1 MRLKLYRGWWYAV
14 WRENGA
20 TKRAA
25 LRTQDRAVAAQL
37 LADHASLPAKN
48 AETVAE
54 IYAAYLVD
62 KGTERARYSWKQLTG
77 TFGHLRPDQIGR
89 PLCRTYVA
97 ARRKSPVGDGTI
109 HTELTYLRAALLWHN
124 KATPAVVELPSKPAP
139 RSAYLTREQYQ
150 TLLATAETPHVKLFI
165 VLALATA
172 GRMTAILELTWS
184 RVDFERGQIQLGDG
198 RTRRKGRATVPM
210 NDTVRAALLEAAE
223 ARTSD
228 YVIEFA
234 GKPILRII
242 KAFRAVA
249 AKAELPWCSPHVLR
263 HTAAVWMAE
272 ADIPITLIAQY
283 LGHSDSRITERVYSR
298 YSTSYMKKA
307 ADALEM

>member
-14 WRENGA
+14 WREDGQ

-37 LADHASLPAKN
+37 LADHAALPAKH
-48 AETVAE
+48 AQTVAE
-54 IYAAYLVD
+54 IYAAYLAD
-62 KGTERARYSWKQLTG
+62 KGTERARYAWKKLAG

-97 ARRKSPVGDGTI
+97 ARRKEPVGDGTI

-139 RSAYLTREQYQ
+139 RSEYLTREQYQ

-172 GRMTAILELTWS
+172 GRMTAILELTWN

-210 NDTVRAALLEAAE
+210 NDTARSALMEAAE
-223 ARTSD
+223 ARTCD
-228 YVIEFA
+228 YVIEF
-234 GKPILRII
+234 GGDKILRVV
-242 KAFRAVA
+242 KAFRSVA
-249 AKAELPWCSPHVLR
+249 AKADMKWCTPHVLR
-263 HTAAVWMAE
+263 HTAAVWMVE
-272 ADIPITLIAQY
+272 AGIPMSEVSQF
-283 LGHSDSRITERVYSR
+283 LGHTDSRVTEKVYAR
-298 YSTSYMKKA
+298 YSPGHLAKA
-307 ADALEM
+307 AMALG